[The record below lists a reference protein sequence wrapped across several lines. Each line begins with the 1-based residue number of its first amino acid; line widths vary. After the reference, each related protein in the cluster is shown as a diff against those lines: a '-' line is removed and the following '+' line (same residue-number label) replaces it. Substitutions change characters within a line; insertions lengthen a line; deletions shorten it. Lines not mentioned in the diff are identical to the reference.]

1 MLEITHLIGQFLESD
16 SLEKVAKQVK
26 IEPSTVQSI
35 SKEALPI
42 LIKQIGKNTTLK
54 TKQKKLEKAIESKNL
69 ITGKIDVKDG
79 IKMLDHIF
87 PNKQKIVLQIA
98 EKLWIKEKSV
108 LHTLWA
114 LAPSIMW
121 ILWEAQSQW
130 MSFWQISEKLMDLSE
145 NKTVLSL
152 FDKNKDGDVKD
163 DFIRWAISFLKKT
176 LLWKK

>member
-16 SLEKVAKQVK
+16 SLEKLAKQIK
-26 IEPSTVQSI
+26 LEPATVQSI

-87 PNKQKIVLQIA
+87 PSKQKVILQIA
-98 EKLWIKEKSV
+98 EKL
-108 LHTLWA
+108 
-114 LAPSIMW
+114 
-121 ILWEAQSQW
+121 
-130 MSFWQISEKLMDLSE
+130 
-145 NKTVLSL
+145 
-152 FDKNKDGDVKD
+152 
-163 DFIRWAISFLKKT
+163 
-176 LLWKK
+176 